1 MFDLARSPFLVLL
14 VPVLV
19 SLFSRDLLVIAS
31 VAAASFAGAVAGMGV
46 PAGQEQWLVIGL
58 MSLAGTL
65 FAVFGTHTRRTL
77 RSAERLKDQLA
88 DVRLAT
94 SSLRNAIEYE
104 RERER
109 ERERLPQA
117 SEEEHS

>member
-1 MFDLARSPFLVLL
+1 
-14 VPVLV
+14 
-19 SLFSRDLLVIAS
+19 
-31 VAAASFAGAVAGMGV
+31 VAGRGI

-58 MSLAGTL
+58 MSLAGTI
-65 FAVFGTHTRRTL
+65 FAVFGTQTRRAL

-109 ERERLPQA
+109 ERLPQN
-117 SEEEHS
+117 SEEESS

>member
-1 MFDLARSPFLVLL
+1 MLDLAQSPFLALL

-19 SLFSRDLLVIAS
+19 SLVSRDVLVIAS
-31 VAAASFAGAVAGMGV
+31 VAAVSFAGAVAGMGV
-46 PAGQEQWLVIGL
+46 PTGQQQWLVIGL
-58 MSLAGTL
+58 MSLAGMM
-65 FAVFGTHTRRTL
+65 FAIFGAQTRRTL

-109 ERERLPQA
+109 LPQG